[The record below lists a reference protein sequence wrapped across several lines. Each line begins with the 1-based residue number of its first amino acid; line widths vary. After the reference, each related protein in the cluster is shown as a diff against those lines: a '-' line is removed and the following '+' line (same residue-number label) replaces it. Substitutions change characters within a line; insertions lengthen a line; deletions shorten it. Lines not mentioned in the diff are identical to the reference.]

1 VQFLFI
7 PWLTVGIAGV
17 LCAIYAFEQH
27 LALMGTGLVA
37 QPSLGVV
44 IALGG
49 LSRRLI
55 EQGEGY
61 RILSAPLLHA
71 NLQHLVGNLVVFVF
85 AGYRLERQVGRAW
98 TFCVF
103 AAGGLAGSV
112 MSVLLSNAAM
122 VTVGASGAI
131 MAMLAALFFVSFRLP
146 DGAAKTRAQRWVVF
160 LLVPALIPLSGRGAT
175 NPVDYACHFGGTLV
189 GAVLGLLLLLSWRE
203 QRGSDCAQPAL
214 RVPAALVS
222 VGAILAFASSAY
234 GVNRAYPAY
243 ASLAHMMPDGQVPR
257 RPVDV
262 TASAYRLLHD
272 FPNDPRAHLVVA
284 EAELL
289 QNNATSAEAEL
300 RTALALADV
309 HVAIV
314 YPALNNVI
322 RSVLAETV
330 LAQRRR
336 AEATSIAREACVA
349 AGNAAPPEALL
360 QQLEKRQLCDGRSGN
375 AL

>member
-131 MAMLAALFFVSFRLP
+131 MAMLAALFFVSFRL
-146 DGAAKTRAQRWVVF
+146 
-160 LLVPALIPLSGRGAT
+160 PALIPLSGRGAT